1 MSKSKKLQKS
11 ASLLSVVTTLA
22 PVFMSVATIGSTP
35 VIAADDTTSKT
46 TVKTT
51 DSKDATTGSGTNS
64 TTGTTTTSNGSFS
77 DLLGGNSGSSS
88 STQAKT
94 NSDTADTTTTGTS
107 TSGTQLSNMMST
119 SDIQANPG
127 LSSSTLEQYV
137 KDHPSYTPG
146 VTRKGDGYTI
156 TDLPV
161 QAANSRATLSINAGP
176 ALNIVDTWANFSSHP
191 NVYWFKVNGQTSFC
205 IEHGVGA
212 GSIETGSLTNPIGE
226 GAGIGDIHGLTQEKL
241 AHIVDMIRFG
251 YSWAAAHPAGQSVQA
266 WYGYTQLKIWD
277 ILGVAYNGSAWVD
290 THLTGISGGW
300 SMTNYNNYTG
310 TMQDRANKYHLM
322 PMYANKTFTVN
333 QKPAAGADTG
343 SNPVKFTDSSP
354 FGITQYNNWGEPGP
368 STWLDSSQ
376 TSIDSSHLVDATYSL
391 NRTTG
396 DLSFTATGKNPSGYI
411 TFNRNAQAEGPSL
424 FRSAGVQAQIV
435 GYQAMGTSFR
445 VDLKN
450 VPTTSRTK
458 VQIDKETADGKKLA
472 GAKFEVKNAAGTVVA
487 TLTTDNNG
495 YAISDYLNQGKYT
508 VTEVSAPDP
517 YLKDNNVQ
525 NVTLTD
531 GDPTH
536 VLKFVDTKAQG
547 KILIKKVDAESN
559 TTTPQSDG
567 KLDGAQFQIIN
578 TQGQVVQTITVQN
591 NQATSSEL
599 PLGKY
604 TIHESTAGEGYHLT
618 KGSDQTV
625 ELKYANDTTPVVI
638 SDNTFKNNIDKGYL
652 ELTKKLDSVGGAD
665 AKTPGTEGT
674 TNNGDKGADKERNLA
689 GIQFK
694 VKLLSGKTFEYNGK
708 QESEITLTT
717 DKDGHVKS
725 DLLPYGRYSV
735 DEVLPPEFQALQD
748 PSFNQHKE
756 IVIGGGNQ
764 TVTDPQPTTL
774 SYTITNR
781 STVKDASITKV
792 DSETNKPVLTAD
804 AVFRI
809 KNLATGDYYTE
820 DGNDKFKTD
829 SNGVIHLGKQ
839 IADNSTRDAS
849 GNVVRHGYQL
859 EEFQAPTGYKN
870 NPTPIHFDVT
880 DAKSNGTGAT
890 TGEQN
895 IEVTAN
901 DEVQKAKVKIQKTG
915 NFITGTEDAVDK
927 TTGLKYKKFKV
938 ENKPLAGVTFQLYA
952 AEPVKIGKYD
962 IAKDGA
968 VGKPVVTDAS
978 GEVLIEGIPTGKYY
992 WKEVSAP
999 DGYTFDKDKRYEAD
1013 APYDAALAAQNKDLP
1028 TVTTSVG
1035 NNLQDLKLQLKK
1047 SGQELADYVN
1057 KPYGFTTKDVPVA
1070 GAVFGIYTDADIKD
1084 AAGKVITP
1092 KDTLVSVT
1100 QTEKD
1105 GLATVEDKFPQ
1116 GKFYAKELKTPDDSR
1131 YLLDNGKYDF
1141 TFDATTADVTKNL
1154 FIYKDGVAEDK
1165 ADSTKHAIE
1174 NHLATNR
1181 FQIKKLTET
1190 ADYTKDGVT
1199 YKVGQNAV
1207 AAGAT
1212 FELRDSKGT
1221 LAQTLVVGDDQT
1233 ATSNALPI
1241 GDYTLRETKTPN
1253 SEYRLDDNV
1262 YKVSLK
1268 KDKVTITAPSGKAI
1282 QQGSVDVAKATEPA
1296 KTDTDTKGAAT
1307 GATGSLAKAM
1317 ESGTAANAAA
1327 TQTTSQDS
1335 LIVPNPVVGKNVII
1349 SANSKDAPKAA
1360 DVIANWKTIF
1370 GVSDAD
1376 NITKALFSPNDG
1388 GSQQTWDSLTK
1399 LGAKLITS
1407 TTDLTKAGHYVVL
1420 LQDKTGQATP
1430 VELWVQGQTAGA
1442 TQTIGQFSLSNYMKK
1457 GDLDFTKR
1465 DVSTGDILPG
1475 AKINIKGGHVDIT
1488 FISSKNG
1495 NRFTLPEGSYTFTEI
1510 APPDGY
1516 EITPEVGTFTIKDGK
1531 ITKATLHDKRKV
1543 LPKTGND
1550 FAKIS
1555 GVMVIVLIGS
1565 TAVLYMTNRKRKA

>member
-1 MSKSKKLQKS
+1 
-11 ASLLSVVTTLA
+11 
-22 PVFMSVATIGSTP
+22 MSVATIGSTP

-77 DLLGGNSGSSS
+77 DLLGGNSSSAS
-88 STQAKT
+88 STQTKT
-94 NSDTADTTTTGTS
+94 NSDTADTS
-107 TSGTQLSNMMST
+107 DSGTKLSNLMST
-119 SDIQANPG
+119 SDAQANPG
-127 LSSSTLEQYV
+127 LSETTLEQYV
-137 KDHPSYTPG
+137 KTHPSYTPG
-146 VTRKGDGYTI
+146 VTRKGDGYTV
-156 TDLPV
+156 TDLAV
-161 QAANSRATLSINAGP
+161 QASNSRATLSIQSGP
-176 ALNIVDTWANFSSHP
+176 ALSIVDTWANFNSHP

-212 GSIETGSLTNPIGE
+212 GSIETGASSTSIGE
-226 GAGIGDIHGLTQEKL
+226 GAGIADIHGLTQAKL
-241 AHIVDMIRFG
+241 EQITDMIHFG
-251 YSWAAAHPAGQSVQA
+251 YAWAAAHPSGQSVQA

-277 ILGVAYNGSAWVD
+277 ILGVAFNGSTWVN

-300 SMTNYNNYTG
+300 TMTQYNNYTG
-310 TMQDRANKYHLM
+310 TMQDRANKYRLK
-322 PMYANKTFTVN
+322 PVYADKTFTVHA
-333 QKPAAGADTG
+333 KPDAGEDAG
-343 SNPVKFTDSSP
+343 SNPGSITDTSA
-354 FGITQYNNWGEPGP
+354 FGITQYDSWGEPGA
-368 STWLDSSQ
+368 STWLDPNQ
-376 TSIDSSHLVDATYSL
+376 TTIENHLTDATYNL
-391 NRTTG
+391 DRKTG
-396 DLSFTATGKNPSGYI
+396 QLTFTATGKNPGGYL
-411 TFNRNAQAEGPSL
+411 TFKRNAAVTGASL

-435 GYQAMGTSFR
+435 ATAPMSSSFN
-445 VDLKN
+445 VNLKGI
-450 VPTTSRTK
+450 PFKPRTK
-458 VQIDKETADGKKLA
+458 IQIDKSTTDGKKLA
-472 GAKFEVKNAAGTVVA
+472 NAKFEIKNSAGTVVS

-495 YAISDYLNQGKYT
+495 YALSGYLNAGKYT
-508 VTEVSAPDP
+508 VTEVGAPDP
-517 YLKDNNVQ
+517 YIKDKTVQ
-525 NVTLTD
+525 NVTLAD
-531 GDPTH
+531 GDPVH
-536 VLKFVDTKAQG
+536 VMKFVNTEAKGQ
-547 KILIKKVDAESN
+547 IVLKKVDAESN
-559 TTTPQSDG
+559 NTTAQGDG
-567 KLDGAQFQIIN
+567 KLDGAQFQIIDSN
-578 TQGQVVQTITVQN
+578 HRVVQTLVINN
-591 NQATSSEL
+591 NQATSTQL

-638 SDNTFKNNIDKGYL
+638 SNNTVKNNIDKGYL
-652 ELTKKLDSVGGAD
+652 DFTKKVDSVGGAD

-674 TNNGDKGADKERNLA
+674 TNNGDKGADKEHTLA

-694 VKLLSGKTFEYNGK
+694 VKLVSGKTFEYNGK

-725 DLLPYGRYSV
+725 DLLPYGRYQV
-735 DEVLPPEFQALQD
+735 DEVLPPEFQAIQD
-748 PSFNQHKE
+748 PKFNQHFQ
-756 IVIGGGNQ
+756 VVVGGGNQ
-764 TVTDPQPTTL
+764 TVTDPQPTTS

-781 STVKDASITKV
+781 STVKNASITKV
-792 DSETNKPVLTAD
+792 DSETGKPVLTAD
-804 AVFRI
+804 AVFKI

-829 SNGVIHLGKQ
+829 TNGVIHLGKQ

-859 EEFQAPTGYKN
+859 EEVQAPVGYKID
-870 NPTPIHFDVT
+870 PTPIHFDVT
-880 DAKSNGTGAT
+880 DAKQNSSGAT
-890 TGEQN
+890 TGAQN

-901 DEVQKAKVKIQKTG
+901 DKTQVVQLQIKKTG
-915 NFITGTEDAVDK
+915 NFITGTEDATDK

-938 ENKPLAGVTFQLYA
+938 ENKPLANVTFELHA
-952 AEPVKIGKYD
+952 AENINIGPYNYKKGD
-962 IAKDGA
+962 KVDE
-968 VGKPVVTDAS
+968 VVTNAK
-978 GEVLIEGIPTGKYY
+978 GTAITATHPAGKYY
-992 WKEVSAP
+992 WVETKAP
-999 DGYTFDKDKRYEAD
+999 DGYAFDKNKQYPVDV
-1013 APYDAALAAQNKDLP
+1013 PYDAALAAQNKDLP
-1028 TVTTSVG
+1028 TETTSIG

-1084 AAGKVITP
+1084 AAGKVIAP
-1092 KDTLVSVT
+1092 KDTLVGVT

-1131 YLLDNGKYDF
+1131 YLLNKDKYDF
-1141 TFDATTADVTKNL
+1141 TFDATTADATKNL
-1154 FIYKDGVAEDK
+1154 FIYKDGVSEDK
-1165 ADSTKHAIE
+1165 VDSTKHAIE

-1212 FELRDSKGT
+1212 FELRDSKGK

-1241 GDYTLRETKTPN
+1241 GDYTLKETKTPN
-1253 SEYRLDDNV
+1253 SEYRLDDNT
-1262 YKVSLK
+1262 YKVAIK
-1268 KDKVTITAPSGKAI
+1268 KDKVTITDPSGKAI
-1282 QQGSVDVAKATEPA
+1282 QQSSVDVPKATEPT
-1296 KTDTDTKGAAT
+1296 KDTDTKD
-1307 GATGSLAKAM
+1307 
-1317 ESGTAANAAA
+1317 TAAKDTDANTTTDTSVTDSA
-1327 TQTTSQDS
+1327 TAQTSAQDS
-1335 LIVPNPVVGKNVII
+1335 LLVANPVVGKNVII
-1349 SANSKDAPKAA
+1349 SANSKDAPKAS
-1360 DVIANWKTIF
+1360 DVIANWKSIF
-1370 GVSDAD
+1370 GVTDAD
-1376 NITKALFSPNDG
+1376 KITKALFSPSDG

-1430 VELWVQGQTAGA
+1430 VEIWVQGKTAGA

-1465 DVSTGDILPG
+1465 DVSTGDVLPG
-1475 AKINIKGGHVDIT
+1475 AKINIKGGKVDIT

-1516 EITPEVGTFTIKDGK
+1516 EVTPEVGTFTIKDGEV
-1531 ITKATLHDKRKV
+1531 TKATLHDKRKV

-1550 FAKIS
+1550 FMQAT

-1565 TAVLYMTNRKRKA
+1565 IAVLYFTNRKKA